1 MKKVEILFTM
11 MKDGSKVPVE
21 RMIKQLNVKQGSI
34 MCLISALRNDFGA
47 EIETERDGRK
57 VLSYRLTNAD
67 SAKIPTKVTKTK
79 APKAAKAAKVA
90 VVKTKTRVSRKAA
103 AVDAD
108 EVPTIEVEEID
119 SDAELASLKAEL
131 GLTQSY
137 SE

>member
-47 EIETERDGRK
+47 DVLTERDGRK
-57 VLSYRLTNAD
+57 VLSYQLTNAD
-67 SAKIPTKVTKTK
+67 DVKIPTKVAKNK
-79 APKAAKAAKVA
+79 APKAAKVA

-131 GLTQSY
+131 GLTEAY

>member
-1 MKKVEILFTM
+1 M

-57 VLSYRLTNAD
+57 VLSYQLTNAD
-67 SAKIPTKVTKTK
+67 SVKIPTKVTKTK
-79 APKAAKAAKVA
+79 APKAAKVA
-90 VVKTKTRVSRKAA
+90 VVKTKTRVSRKTAV
-103 AVDAD
+103 VDAD

-131 GLTQSY
+131 GLTEAY

>member
-21 RMIKQLNVKQGSI
+21 RMINQLNVKQGSI

-47 EIETERDGRK
+47 EVVTERDGRK
-57 VLSYRLTNAD
+57 VLSYQLTNAD
-67 SAKIPTKVTKTK
+67 DVKIPTKVAKTK
-79 APKAAKAAKVA
+79 APKAAKVA

-103 AVDAD
+103 AVETD

-131 GLTQSY
+131 GLTEAY

>member
-21 RMIKQLNVKQGSI
+21 RMISQLNVKQGSI

-47 EIETERDGRK
+47 DVLTERDGRK
-57 VLSYRLTNAD
+57 VLSYQLTNPD
-67 SAKIPTKVTKTK
+67 DVKIPTKVTKTAKTK
-79 APKAAKAAKVA
+79 APKAAKVT
-90 VVKTKTRVSRKAA
+90 VLKTKTRVSRKAV

-119 SDAELASLKAEL
+119 SDAELNALKAEL
-131 GLTQSY
+131 GLTEAY

>member
-1 MKKVEILFTM
+1 MKSGEP
-11 MKDGSKVPVE
+11 VPVSI
-21 RMIKQLNVKQGSI
+21 MIKTLNVKQGSI

-57 VLSYRLTNAD
+57 VLSYQLTNAD
-67 SAKIPTKVTKTK
+67 SVKIPTKVTKTK
-79 APKAAKAAKVA
+79 APKAAKVA
-90 VVKTKTRVSRKAA
+90 VVKTQTRVARKASV
-103 AVDAD
+103 VDAD

-131 GLTQSY
+131 GLTESY